1 MQQPEFICADPVA
14 DRAELI
20 ALNVEYLSW
29 VFGEIETMFGVA
41 ADAIVG
47 MPAREYV
54 PTVIDKVCGAPP
66 PEGVFY
72 LVRVD
77 GQLAGM
83 GGLRCLWNGASE
95 IKRIYV
101 RPGFRG
107 MQLGARIL
115 DRLLAD
121 AARFGYQA
129 VYLDSGLF
137 MTAAHRLYEA
147 RGFADCPAYA
157 GVEVPSTFH
166 GRWRFMRLAL
176 HGDASGS
183 ISRQP
188 RLP

>member
-1 MQQPEFICADPVA
+1 MQQPEFVCADPVA

-54 PTVIDKVCGAPP
+54 PTVIDKVCGAP
-66 PEGVFY
+66 
-72 LVRVD
+72 
-77 GQLAGM
+77 
-83 GGLRCLWNGASE
+83 
-95 IKRIYV
+95 
-101 RPGFRG
+101 
-107 MQLGARIL
+107 
-115 DRLLAD
+115 
-121 AARFGYQA
+121 
-129 VYLDSGLF
+129 
-137 MTAAHRLYEA
+137 
-147 RGFADCPAYA
+147 
-157 GVEVPSTFH
+157 STFH
-166 GRWRFMRLAL
+166 CRWRFMRLAL